1 MNEDKGA
8 RYHRL
13 RRQAVIASTFFGA
26 AWLGGLYASGASAGL
41 ARAAGRIGAA
51 MPAPLASA
59 VAIVFV
65 VAILAGG
72 YELIALPIAAYR
84 GWFLERRYGLS
95 TESLPQ
101 WLRDHAKG
109 FALGLIMAGGAALVL
124 YACVHAAG
132 RWWWAATAAA
142 FSLVTI
148 VLATAAPVLL
158 MPLFYRFTPLERE
171 TLRDRLLALCAH
183 AKVPVLGVFEWG
195 LGEKSTRANA
205 ALVGLGRTR
214 RILLSDTLLAGY
226 SDDEIAVVLA
236 HELAHHVH
244 HDLWSGLAL
253 EAATVSTALF
263 AAARIVENPADLAS
277 LPLLAL
283 VFGAASVVLTPIA
296 NAWSRHNERRAD
308 RFALDLTG
316 LSTPFI
322 SAMRRLATQNLADE
336 RPSSLTYWFFHSH
349 PTIEERIAAAKAGIP
364 NPSSLIPGIPD
375 ER

>member
-13 RRQAVIASTFFGA
+13 RRQAVIASTLFGA
-26 AWLGGLYASGASAGL
+26 AWLGGLHASGASAGL
-41 ARAAGRIGAA
+41 ARVAARIGAA

-59 VAIVFV
+59 AAIVFV
-65 VAILAGG
+65 VTTLAAG

-95 TESLPQ
+95 TESLAQ

-109 FALGLIMAGGAALVL
+109 FVLGLVLAAGAALVL
-124 YACVHAAG
+124 YGCVHVAP
-132 RWWWAATAAA
+132 RWWWIAAA
-142 FSLVTI
+142 AVFSLVTI
-148 VLATAAPVLL
+148 VLATAAPVML
-158 MPLFYRFTPLERE
+158 MPLFYRFTPLGRE
-171 TLRDRLLALCAH
+171 ALRDRLLALCA
-183 AKVPVLGVFEWG
+183 AARVPVLGVFEWG

-205 ALVGLGRTR
+205 ALVGMGRTR

-253 EAATVSTALF
+253 EALTVSAALF
-263 AAARIVENPADLAS
+263 AAAQVVEHPADLAS

-283 VFGAASVVLTPIA
+283 VFGAVSVALTPLA
-296 NAWSRHNERRAD
+296 NAWSRRNERRAD
-308 RFALDLTG
+308 RFALDLTA
-316 LSTPFI
+316 LTAPFI

-336 RPSSLTYWFFHSH
+336 RPSRLTYWFFHSH
-349 PTIEERIAAAKAGIP
+349 PTIEERIATAKAE
-364 NPSSLIPGIPD
+364 S
-375 ER
+375 R

>member
-1 MNEDKGA
+1 MNEDKAA

-13 RRQAVIASTFFGA
+13 RRQAVIASTLFGA
-26 AWLGGLYASGASAGL
+26 AWLGGLYASGASQGL
-41 ARAAGRIGAA
+41 ARAAMRAGAA

-59 VAIVFV
+59 AAIVLV
-65 VAILAGG
+65 VAVLAGG

-95 TESLPQ
+95 TESLHQ
-101 WLRDHAKG
+101 WLRDHVKG
-109 FALGLIMAGGAALVL
+109 FALGLILAAAAALVL
-124 YACVHAAG
+124 YACVHLAG
-132 RWWWAATAAA
+132 RWWWAAAAGL
-142 FSLVTI
+142 FSLVTV

-158 MPLFYRFTPLERE
+158 MPLFYRFTPLDRDG
-171 TLRDRLLALCAH
+171 LRDRLLALCAS

-205 ALVGLGRTR
+205 ALVGMGRTR

-253 EAATVSTALF
+253 ETATMAAALF
-263 AAARIVENPADLAS
+263 AAARVVERPGDLAA

-283 VFGAASVVLTPIA
+283 VFGAASVVLTPLA

-316 LSTPFI
+316 LATPFI

-336 RPSSLTYWFFHSH
+336 RPSPLTYWFFHSH
-349 PTIEERIAAAKAGIP
+349 PTIEERIAQAKTGIASP
-364 NPSSLIPGIPD
+364 
-375 ER
+375 